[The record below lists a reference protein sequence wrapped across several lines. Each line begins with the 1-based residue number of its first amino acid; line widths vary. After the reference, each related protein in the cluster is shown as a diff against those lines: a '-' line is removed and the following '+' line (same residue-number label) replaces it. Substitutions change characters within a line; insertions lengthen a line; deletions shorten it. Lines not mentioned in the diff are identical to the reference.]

1 MKIMDIPMYGP
12 MFRFSDANVYYALY
26 LLTQQ
31 PKIGR
36 KALAEKCGVGEGS
49 MRHIVSTFREWG
61 FIDIHQTGISITQKG
76 MDFLREIPVR
86 LVDLEAPGATM
97 GKFHQ

>member
-49 MRHIVSTFREWG
+49 MRHI
-61 FIDIHQTGISITQKG
+61 I
-76 MDFLREIPVR
+76 
-86 LVDLEAPGATM
+86 
-97 GKFHQ
+97 

>member
-1 MKIMDIPMYGP
+1 
-12 MFRFSDANVYYALY
+12 
-26 LLTQQ
+26 
-31 PKIGR
+31 
-36 KALAEKCGVGEGS
+36 

-76 MDFLREIPVR
+76 MDFLREIPMR